1 MDQIDYNFNNQFD
14 KEGIYT
20 VPDIHRIHYCAPDIS
35 STGFSILHKWV
46 LLTKK
51 YPCVEDIIEKYLKF
65 CCGRP
70 VNETNVQGW
79 TPLMLAVRNCNTLS
93 SERTVFILL
102 HYGAN
107 IELQNSEGDNALILA
122 SKYSRNDSSENII
135 QTLINIGANI
145 NSQNYKMLN
154 ALMYAITC
162 VNSTSMLSTVKLLI
176 DYGTNLDLSDKN
188 GHTVLTY
195 VAQNARIDNTENI
208 LKMLIDAEVNLDICG
223 YQGLNA
229 LMIAVFNSRRYSTE
243 NAVKMLIDAGTN
255 LDLQSSNG
263 NTALMLAVKYINDSS
278 TENTVKMLIDA
289 GANLEILNTDNFN
302 ILHQIAR
309 YTNNISIIKMIT
321 NRLENISNKDA
332 FINAKS
338 RGGNTPLF
346 LAAMYDK
353 TGNIVNELI
362 NMGVDLNIQSCN
374 KYTALMSA
382 CKNGNLKNVKHL
394 VYSGCDLN
402 ICDNCGFSPLKRSV
416 YTLRNTGNLE
426 KIVRVLVD
434 AGADLDK
441 QCNEGY
447 TALMTACSTNKYKI
461 AVILIKDGCN
471 MEVITNN
478 TTALS
483 IAQSYNLI
491 DMMLLL
497 IKHGC
502 KYTPNIKTWA
512 DISIIYKM
520 NYDETI
526 NKLGIQS
533 NDDKTD
539 NDCMV
544 CFEKHDKILQLPCG
558 HVCCFEEIV
567 NYNIQMRTSYSSITR
582 KMLCFYKCSTKY
594 KFADCKMISCS

>member
-1 MDQIDYNFNNQFD
+1 MDCNFDNQFD

-20 VPDIHRIHYCAPDIS
+20 VPDIHRLHYCAPDIRS
-35 STGFSILHKWV
+35 SGFSILHKWV

-51 YPCVEDIIEKYLKF
+51 YPHVEDIIEKYLKF
-65 CCGRP
+65 CGGRP

-107 IELQNSEGDNALILA
+107 IELQNSEGDTALILA
-122 SKYSRNDSSENII
+122 SRYSRNDSSENII
-135 QTLINIGANI
+135 ETLINIGANL

-154 ALMYAITC
+154 ALMCAITY
-162 VNSTSMLSTVKLLI
+162 VNSTSKLSTVKLLI
-176 DYGTNLDLSDKN
+176 DYGTNLNLCDKN
-188 GHTVLTY
+188 EQTVLTY
-195 VAQNARIDNTENI
+195 VARNAAIDNTENI
-208 LKMLIDAEVNLDICG
+208 LKMLIDAKVNLNICS
-223 YQGLNA
+223 YNGLNA
-229 LMIAVFNSRRYSTE
+229 LMIATINSRHNSTE

-255 LDLQSSNG
+255 LDVKSSTG
-263 NTALMLAVKYINDSS
+263 NTALMLGVKHIGDSS

-321 NRLENISNKDA
+321 ARLENISNKDA

-338 RGGNTPLF
+338 RRGNTPLF
-346 LAAMYDK
+346 FAAMYDK

-362 NMGVDLNIQSCN
+362 NMGVDLNIQSSN
-374 KYTALMSA
+374 KYTALMIA
-382 CKNGNLKNVKHL
+382 CGNGNLKSVKHL
-394 VYSGCDLN
+394 VYSGCDLD
-402 ICDNCGFSPLKRSV
+402 ICDTSGYSPLKRSV
-416 YTLRNTGNLE
+416 HDIRNNEIAE

-441 QCNEGY
+441 QCDEGY
-447 TALMTACSTNKYKI
+447 TALMNACSSNKYKI
-461 AVILIKDGCN
+461 AEILIKDGCN
-471 MEVITNN
+471 MELINKNN
-478 TTALS
+478 ATAFS
-483 IAQSYNLI
+483 IAQRYKSI
-491 DMMLLL
+491 DMMQLL

-502 KYTPNIKTWA
+502 NYTPNIKTWA
-512 DISIIYKM
+512 DISICAKI
-520 NYDETI
+520 NYNETI
-526 NKLGIQS
+526 QKLSIQS

-539 NDCMV
+539 KDCMV

-567 NYNIQMRTSYSSITR
+567 NYNIQMGTSYSSITR

-594 KFADCKMISCS
+594 KLSDCKMISCS